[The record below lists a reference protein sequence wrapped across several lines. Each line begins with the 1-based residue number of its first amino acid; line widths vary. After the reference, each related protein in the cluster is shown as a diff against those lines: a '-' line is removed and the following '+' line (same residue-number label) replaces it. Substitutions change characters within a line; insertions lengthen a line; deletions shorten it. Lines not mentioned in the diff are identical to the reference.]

1 MPSVEEARRSLE
13 SASQARESFDLEGV
27 ITHLSAAIR
36 AFAAVGAPRE
46 GAMACV
52 HLGDVYANG
61 LGNLTAGRAW
71 FARAEAMLRDE
82 PPCVEQG
89 WVAVAAMGCDMGDP
103 DELLTRARLAL
114 DRARQFGD
122 VNLET
127 KALADGGLAHVQAGR
142 VAEGMAMLDEAMALV
157 CGPVDDLDV
166 AGRSACSFFTACYY
180 SADFD
185 RASSWGDLLRTRG
198 LIGLDGPAPVFLSN
212 HCDTVHA
219 CLLCELGQWSEAE
232 ALLERASDEF
242 AQATG
247 QPGFHS
253 SVLLAE
259 LRIRQGR
266 LADAEMLLIG
276 REQTFEG
283 FLPAARLHLRR
294 GDVELAALAARRGLR
309 TMGDDHLRA
318 VELLG
323 VLADAELARGDLDA
337 ADDARARLARRVDAV
352 DNPILRAR
360 SAPAQ
365 ARVLVATGDIDGAIE
380 LVEAALAALG
390 ASGTGAGRA
399 PYQRV
404 LLLIE
409 SARLREG
416 RGDQAGARLDADA
429 ATAALA
435 DLDVVLDPADQAL
448 FDRLSQAARR
458 PAPRTASLHRSDKW
472 WTLALDGTEVRL
484 RDTKGLRYLAELL
497 AASGTERHVL
507 DLVDRIEGVG
517 DIDRRAIGD
526 AGEVLDTTA
535 RTAYR
540 RRVEALRARIDDAL
554 DSDMLDE
561 AEQLQAEHDQLVQQL
576 AQAFGLG
583 GRSRR
588 ASSAAERAR
597 LNVTRAIRS
606 AITTVCE
613 THPAAGASLDRSIRT
628 GRYCIHD
635 PGVQDPGDLADIR
648 WIVQSGVNETGPG

>member
-13 SASQARESFDLEGV
+13 SALQARESFDLEGV

-61 LGNLTAGRAW
+61 LGNQTAGKAW
-71 FARAEAMLRDE
+71 FARAEAMVRDE

-103 DELLTRARLAL
+103 DDLLRRAGIAL
-114 DRARQFGD
+114 DRARRFGD

-127 KALADGGLAHVQAGR
+127 KALADGGLAQVQAGR

-185 RASSWGDLLRTRG
+185 RASSWGDLLRNRG
-198 LIGLDGPAPVFLSN
+198 LIGLDTPAAVFLSN
-212 HCDTVHA
+212 HCDSVHA
-219 CLLCELGQWSEAE
+219 CLLYELGRWSEAE

-242 AQATG
+242 EQATG
-247 QPGFHS
+247 QPAFHS
-253 SVLLAE
+253 AVLLAE

-266 LADAEMLLIG
+266 LADAETLLVG

-294 GDVELAALAARRGLR
+294 GDVDLAALAARRGLR
-309 TMGDDHLRA
+309 ALRVDHLRA
-318 VELLG
+318 VELLS
-323 VLADAELARGDLDA
+323 VLADAEVVRGDLDA
-337 ADDARARLARRVDAV
+337 ATDARARLAQRVDAV
-352 DNPILRAR
+352 DNPVLRAR
-360 SAPAQ
+360 SVPAQ
-365 ARVLVATGDIDGAIE
+365 ARVLVATGDVDAAIE
-380 LVEAALAALG
+380 LVDEALAALLGGSGRG
-390 ASGTGAGRA
+390 ATRA
-399 PYQRV
+399 PYQQ
-404 LLLIE
+404 LLLLLE
-409 SARLREG
+409 SARLRER
-416 RGDQAGARLDADA
+416 RGDHPGARLDAA
-429 ATAALA
+429 AAAA
-435 DLDVVLDPADQAL
+435 AVAGLDVVLDPGDRAL
-448 FDRLSQAARR
+448 LDRLSPDPDRTT
-458 PAPRTASLHRSDKW
+458 PRTASLQRTDKW

-484 RDTKGLRYLAELL
+484 RDTKGLRYVALL
-497 AASGTERHVL
+497 VAAPGVERHAL
-507 DLVDRIEGVG
+507 DLVDRIEGIG
-517 DIDRRAIGD
+517 DVDRRTIGD

-540 RRVEALRARIDDAL
+540 RRIEAVRARIDDAL
-554 DSDMLDE
+554 DSDLLDE

-588 ASSAAERAR
+588 ASSVAERAR

-606 AITTVCE
+606 AVATVCDA
-613 THPAAGASLDRSIRT
+613 HPAAGASLDRSIRT
-628 GRYCIHD
+628 GRYCVHD
-635 PGVQDPGDLADIR
+635 PGTPDAGHDPIR
-648 WIVQSGVNETGPG
+648 WIVQSGVNETGSG